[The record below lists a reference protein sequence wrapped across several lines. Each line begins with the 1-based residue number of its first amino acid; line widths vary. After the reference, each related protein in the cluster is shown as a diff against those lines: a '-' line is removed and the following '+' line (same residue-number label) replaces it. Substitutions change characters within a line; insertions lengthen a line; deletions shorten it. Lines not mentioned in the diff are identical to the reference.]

1 MDAEKLIEEAKALS
15 NEATPGPWRASTVHA
30 AEEVWAA
37 CPGEIGGWA
46 GERLLLRLNPNFTRE
61 EDTAFIARSRMMV
74 PELAA
79 ALRETTARA
88 DRATLEA
95 LELKQRGRA
104 LELVSEDTIRRLT
117 TERDEIAAANVAANK
132 RIVELE
138 HERDAARAE
147 LARLTT
153 PRPIA
158 EAPRESGKQFIA
170 LWMHGDEVEFMD
182 VVCWAD
188 MDMDGDHPERKFW
201 MNTAGDAVEG
211 MTHFLPLPA
220 EGGQR

>member
-117 TERDEIAAANVAANK
+117 TERDDLAAANVAANK

-147 LARLTT
+147 LSRLTT

-158 EAPRESGKQFIA
+158 EAPKDGAWIGAIWE
-170 LWMHGDEVEFMD
+170 
-182 VVCWAD
+182 D
-188 MDMDGDHPERKFW
+188 MDAEDCQRYGPIAVVKWRGTGWEDSDGDGYEPPS
-201 MNTAGDAVEG
+201 
-211 MTHFLPLPA
+211 HFLPLPVLP
-220 EGGQR
+220 

>member
-132 RIVELE
+132 RIAALE
-138 HERDAARAE
+138 YERDAARAE

-158 EAPRESGKQFIA
+158 EAPKDGAWIGAIWE
-170 LWMHGDEVEFMD
+170 
-182 VVCWAD
+182 D
-188 MDMDGDHPERKFW
+188 MDAEDCQRYGPIAVVKWRGTGWEDSDGDGYEPPS
-201 MNTAGDAVEG
+201 
-211 MTHFLPLPA
+211 HFLPLPVLP
-220 EGGQR
+220 

>member
-132 RIVELE
+132 RIETLQ

-158 EAPRESGKQFIA
+158 EAPRDGTWVLCKSSAGWREGQFCG
-170 LWMHGDEVEFMD
+170 LNFDPPNCYGWFGRDNRELRRVVE
-182 VVCWAD
+182 
-188 MDMDGDHPERKFW
+188 
-201 MNTAGDAVEG
+201 
-211 MTHFLPLPA
+211 FLPLPA
-220 EGGQR
+220 EKAQP

>member
-15 NEATPGPWRASTVHA
+15 SEATPGPWRASTVHA

-132 RIVELE
+132 RIETLQ

-158 EAPRESGKQFIA
+158 EAPKDGAWIGAIWE
-170 LWMHGDEVEFMD
+170 
-182 VVCWAD
+182 D
-188 MDMDGDHPERKFW
+188 MDAEDCQRYGPIAVVKWRGTGWEDSDGDGYEPPS
-201 MNTAGDAVEG
+201 
-211 MTHFLPLPA
+211 HFLPLPVLP
-220 EGGQR
+220 

>member
-132 RIVELE
+132 RIETLQ

-158 EAPRESGKQFIA
+158 EAPKDGAWIGAIWE
-170 LWMHGDEVEFMD
+170 
-182 VVCWAD
+182 D
-188 MDMDGDHPERKFW
+188 MDAEDCQRYGPIAVVKWRGTGWEDSDGDGYEPPS
-201 MNTAGDAVEG
+201 
-211 MTHFLPLPA
+211 HFLPLPV
-220 EGGQR
+220 RP

>member
-132 RIVELE
+132 RIETLQ

-158 EAPRESGKQFIA
+158 EAPRDGSPV
-170 LWMHGDEVEFMD
+170 LCEVPGYGRRHLFWNEAWYL
-182 VVCWAD
+182 VGA
-188 MDMDGDHPERKFW
+188 PEYTYAPVSFY
-201 MNTAGDAVEG
+201 
-211 MTHFLPLPA
+211 PSLPA

>member
-132 RIVELE
+132 RIETLQ

-158 EAPRESGKQFIA
+158 EAPKDGAWIGAIWE
-170 LWMHGDEVEFMD
+170 
-182 VVCWAD
+182 D
-188 MDMDGDHPERKFW
+188 MDAEDCQRYGPIAVVKWRGTGWEDSDGDGYEPPS
-201 MNTAGDAVEG
+201 
-211 MTHFLPLPA
+211 HFLPLPVLP
-220 EGGQR
+220 